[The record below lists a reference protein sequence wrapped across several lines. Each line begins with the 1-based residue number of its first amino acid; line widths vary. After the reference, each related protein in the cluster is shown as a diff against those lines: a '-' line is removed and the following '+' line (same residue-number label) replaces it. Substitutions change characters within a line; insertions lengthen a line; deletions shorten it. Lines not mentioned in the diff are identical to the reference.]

1 MAISPADLKAL
12 LQKSGNRCA
21 FPTCPTMLTTQE
33 SDDST
38 VILSNVA
45 HIVAQREDGP
55 RGKFSLPLERRDE
68 ESNLILLC
76 PEHHKVIDSKPQL
89 YTVERL
95 RGMKEEHEKLV
106 QTALG
111 NVIDKKSRSSQLRE
125 KYHIEKVYSSLLEV
139 VKTPVYLYQSIPTK
153 DAITNYAIEQVSSF
167 IPPDIYVPYVLKD
180 DKLYTIQD
188 PRNSVSPFCTLVD
201 LNTVRQIP
209 SREWWDDPVKSRWF
223 VELLNNTIRLFI
235 EQKGLAYDPIH
246 YRYYFIP
253 DQLGQ
258 SKDIEYKPLNQAAAI
273 KHVVW
278 QPITKKTGLPKSYWL
293 HRSISL
299 RFYYVAS
306 NRWCLTLRPEFRV
319 TKDGNIPLDSEKIG
333 AKVTRKKSK
342 MFNYDLLGEINFWRS
357 FLGSNEPRI
366 IIKLG
371 SSSLVISTTLLPGEV
386 DWPGI
391 PEKFAK
397 TFNNVEYAE
406 DLFTWAKLQNA
417 LENDDPLHDELS
429 EGVDDDMDE

>member
-1 MAISPADLKAL
+1 MTISPSDLKAL

-21 FPTCPTMLTTQE
+21 FPGCASVLTVQE

-55 RGKFSLPLERRDE
+55 RGKFALPLNRRDE
-68 ESNLILLC
+68 ESNLMLLC
-76 PEHHKVIDSKPQL
+76 PKHHKIIDNKPQL

-95 RGMKEEHEKLV
+95 RGMKEDHEKLV

-111 NVIDKKSRSSQLRE
+111 NAIDKTTKRDQFLD
-125 KYHIEKVYSSLLEV
+125 KYPIERVYSSLLEV
-139 VKTPVYLYQSIPTK
+139 IMTPEYIYQSKPTK
-153 DAITNYAIEQVSSF
+153 DAFANHAIEQLPLFTQPNIHLPF
-167 IPPDIYVPYVLKD
+167 ILKGD
-180 DKLYTIQD
+180 RLYTFQD
-188 PRNSVSPFCTLVD
+188 PRITDSPFHTVVE
-201 LNTVRQIP
+201 LNTVRQIA

-223 VELLNNTIRLFI
+223 VELLNITLQIFTR
-235 EQKGLAYDPIH
+235 QKGLAYDPDH
-246 YRYYFIP
+246 CRYYFVP

-258 SKDIEYKPLNQAAAI
+258 SKDIEYKPLNQNVAK

-299 RFYYVAS
+299 RSYYVS
-306 NRWCLTLRPEFRV
+306 SGRWCLALRPEFRV
-319 TKDGNIPLDSEKIG
+319 TKDGNLPLDSEKIG

-342 MFNYDLLGEINFWRS
+342 IFNYDLFGEINFWRS

-366 IIKLG
+366 VIYLG
-371 SSSLVISTTLLPGEV
+371 SSSLVISTTLLAG
-386 DWPGI
+386 DINWPGI
-391 PEKFAK
+391 PEKYAR
-397 TFNNVEYAE
+397 TFTNVEYAE
-406 DLFTWAKLQNA
+406 DLFTWAKLQNV
-417 LENDDPLHDELS
+417 LENEELFDDLD
-429 EGVDDDMDE
+429 EGVEDDIDE

>member
-21 FPTCPTMLTTQE
+21 FPGCPAVLTIQE

-55 RGKFSLPLERRDE
+55 RGKFALPFDRRDD
-68 ESNLILLC
+68 ESNLMLLC
-76 PEHHKVIDSKPQL
+76 PEHHKIIDSKPQL

-95 RGMKEEHEKLV
+95 RGMKEDHEKLV

-111 NVIDKKSRSSQLRE
+111 NVIVTRSRSSQLRE
-125 KYHIEKVYSSLLEV
+125 KYHLEKVYSTLLQV
-139 VKTPVYLYQSIPTK
+139 VKTPVYLFQSTPTK
-153 DAITNYAIEQVSSF
+153 DAITNYAIEQLPLF
-167 IPPDIYVPYVLKD
+167 LPPDIHLPYILKD
-180 DKLYTIQD
+180 DRLYTFQD
-188 PRNSVSPFCTLVD
+188 PRNSESPFCALVD
-201 LNTVRQIP
+201 ANSVRQIP

-223 VELLNNTIRLFI
+223 VELLNNTVKIFT

-253 DQLGQ
+253 DKPGQ
-258 SKDIEYKPLNQAAAI
+258 PKDIEYKPLNQNTAI

-299 RFYYVAS
+299 RFYYVSS
-306 NRWCLTLRPEFRV
+306 NRWCLALRPEFRV
-319 TKDGNIPLDSEKIG
+319 TKDGNIPLESERIG
-333 AKVTRKKSK
+333 AKVTRKKSR

-357 FLGSNEPRI
+357 FLGNNEPRI
-366 IIKLG
+366 IVKLG
-371 SSSLVISTTLLPGEV
+371 SSALVISTTLLSGDV

-391 PEKFAK
+391 PEKYAK
-397 TFNNVEYAE
+397 SFTNIEYAE
-406 DLFTWAKLQNA
+406 DLFTWANLQNA
-417 LENDDPLHDELS
+417 LENDDPLNDELD
-429 EGVDDDMDE
+429 EGVEDDTDE